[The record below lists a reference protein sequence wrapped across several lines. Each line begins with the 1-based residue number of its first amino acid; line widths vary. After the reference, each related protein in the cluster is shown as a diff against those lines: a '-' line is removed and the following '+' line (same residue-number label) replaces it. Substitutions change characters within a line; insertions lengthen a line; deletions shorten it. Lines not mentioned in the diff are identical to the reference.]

1 MLDSGKNYE
10 AASIL
15 HSSPDL
21 LAFILERQ
29 SILAIVFCDLLVL
42 KHIHVDLAQY
52 VLIQLAAQ
60 PALLT

>member
-29 SILAIVFCDLLVL
+29 SILAIVFCDLLVF
-42 KHIHVDLAQY
+42 KDL
-52 VLIQLAAQ
+52 
-60 PALLT
+60 